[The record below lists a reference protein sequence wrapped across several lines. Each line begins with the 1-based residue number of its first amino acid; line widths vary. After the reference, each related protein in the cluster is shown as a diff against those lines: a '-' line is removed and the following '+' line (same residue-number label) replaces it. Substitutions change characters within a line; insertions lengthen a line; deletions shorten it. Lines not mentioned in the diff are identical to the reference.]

1 MAKKQFKTESKKLL
15 DMMINSIYTHKEIFL
30 REIISNAS
38 DAIDKLCY
46 RSLTDENVGMERGD
60 FRIRITVDKENRLI
74 TVSDNGIGM
83 TKEELENNLGV
94 IARSGSLK
102 FKDGLEEEEQENAAI
117 DIIGQFGVGFYS
129 SFMVSDRVTVITKAY
144 GSDEAFRWESSGVDG
159 YTVNTAEKDTVGTDV
174 IMHIKPDDE
183 TEKYSTYL
191 ENWKLM
197 MLIKKY
203 SDYVR
208 WPIVMDVERSE
219 MVETGEVDENGKPK
233 TKLENIT
240 VAETVNSMV
249 PIWQRSRAEATDEE
263 CIAFYKEKYR
273 DEDDPLAVIRV
284 NAEGLISYRA
294 LLFVPS
300 KTPQQFY
307 TRESEPGLELYSS
320 GVMIMDKCTEL
331 LPDCYAFAR
340 GVVDSP
346 DLTLN
351 ISRETL
357 QHDRQLK
364 LIATNLGK
372 KMKNELVKLMRND
385 REKYEKFYNA
395 FGMVLRTGAIS
406 EYGDKV
412 DDIKDLLLYNVSDT
426 KLVSFKE
433 YVDAMPAEQEK
444 IYYACGDSVRR
455 LMSLPQAELLRE
467 KGYEVLCM
475 TSQFDEYLVDTL
487 KRYDDKPFCN
497 IAVEDLGLETEEQ
510 KKETEAKEAEAKE
523 LLAFVK
529 ETLGDAIERAVL
541 SHKLVS
547 GAVCLST
554 EGGVTLEME
563 RYFRNMPGAPEHL
576 KAIRILE
583 FNAAHPAYQAMAE
596 AFAED
601 DKEKAAKIAKI
612 LHAQA
617 LLIAGDTLED
627 PAAYSELV
635 CSLIQN

>member
-46 RSLTDENVGMERGD
+46 RSLTDENVGMERSD
-60 FRIRITVDKENRLI
+60 FRIRITVDKENRII

-94 IARSGSLK
+94 IARSGSLN
-102 FKDGLEEEEQENAAI
+102 FKDGLDEEEQENAAI

-129 SFMVSDRVTVITKAY
+129 SFMVADRVTVITKGY
-144 GSDEAFRWESSGVDG
+144 GSDEAFKWESTGVDG
-159 YTVNTAEKDTVGTDV
+159 YTITSAEKETVGTDV
-174 IMHIKPDDE
+174 IMHIKEDDE

-208 WPIVMDVERSE
+208 WPIVMDVERSQ
-219 MVETGEVDENGKPK
+219 MVELDEKDENGNPK
-233 TKLENIT
+233 TKMENIT
-240 VAETVNSMV
+240 VEETVNSMI
-249 PIWQRSRAEATDEE
+249 PIWQRNRQEATDEE
-263 CIAFYKEKYR
+263 CIAFYKEKYH
-273 DEDDPLAVIRV
+273 DQDDPLAVIRV

-294 LLFVPS
+294 LLFIPS

-395 FGMVLRTGAIS
+395 FGMVLRAGVIS
-406 EYGDKV
+406 EYGDKI
-412 DDIKDLLLYNVSDT
+412 DDIKDLLLYNVSES
-426 KLVSFKE
+426 KLVSFRE

-455 LMSLPQAELLRE
+455 LLSLPQAELLKE
-467 KGYEVLCM
+467 KGYEILCM

-497 IAVEDLGLETEEQ
+497 IATEDLGLETEEQ
-510 KKETEAKEAEAKE
+510 KKETEQKEAEAKD

-563 RYFRNMPGAPEHL
+563 RYFRSMPGAPEHL

-583 FNAAHPAYQAMAE
+583 FNAEHPAYKAMAE
-596 AFAED
+596 AFAAD

-617 LLIAGDTLED
+617 LLIAGEPLED

-635 CSLIQN
+635 CTLI

>member
-46 RSLTDENVGMERGD
+46 RSLTDENVGMERSD
-60 FRIRITVDKENRLI
+60 FRIRITVDKENRII

-94 IARSGSLK
+94 IARSGSLN
-102 FKDGLEEEEQENAAI
+102 FKDGLDEEEQENAAI

-129 SFMVSDRVTVITKAY
+129 SFMVADRVTVITKGY
-144 GSDEAFRWESSGVDG
+144 GSDEAFKWESTGVDG
-159 YTVNTAEKDTVGTDV
+159 YTITSAEKETVGTDV
-174 IMHIKPDDE
+174 IMHIKEDDE

-208 WPIVMDVERSE
+208 WPIVMDVERSQ
-219 MVETGEVDENGKPK
+219 MVELDEKDENGNPK
-233 TKLENIT
+233 TKMENIT
-240 VAETVNSMV
+240 VEETVNSMI
-249 PIWQRSRAEATDEE
+249 PIWQRNRQEATDEE
-263 CIAFYKEKYR
+263 CIAFYKEKYH
-273 DEDDPLAVIRV
+273 DQDDPLAVIRV

-294 LLFVPS
+294 LLFIPS

-395 FGMVLRTGAIS
+395 FGMVLRAGVIS
-406 EYGDKV
+406 EYGDKI
-412 DDIKDLLLYNVSDT
+412 DDIKDLLLYNVSES
-426 KLVSFKE
+426 KLVSFRE

-455 LMSLPQAELLRE
+455 LLSLPQAELLKK
-467 KGYEVLCM
+467 KGYEILCM

-497 IAVEDLGLETEEQ
+497 IATEDLGLETEEQ
-510 KKETEAKEAEAKE
+510 KKETEQKEAEAKD

-563 RYFRNMPGAPEHL
+563 RYFRSMPGAPEHL

-583 FNAAHPAYQAMAE
+583 FNAEHPAYKAMAE
-596 AFAED
+596 AFAAD

-617 LLIAGDTLED
+617 LLMAGETLDD
-627 PAAYSELV
+627 PAEYSEMV
-635 CSLIQN
+635 CSLI

>member
-15 DMMINSIYTHKEIFL
+15 DMMINSIYTHREIFL

-46 RSLTDENVGMERGD
+46 RSLTDENVGMERSD

-94 IARSGSLK
+94 IARSGSLN
-102 FKDGLEEEEQENAAI
+102 FKDGLGEEEQENAAI

-144 GSDEAFRWESSGVDG
+144 GSDEAFKWESTGVDG
-159 YTVNTAEKDTVGTDV
+159 YTITGAEKETVGTDV
-174 IMHIKPDDE
+174 IMHIKADDE

-219 MVETGEVDENGKPK
+219 VVETGETDENGKPK
-233 TKLENIT
+233 TQMQNVT
-240 VAETVNSMV
+240 VEETVNSMV
-249 PIWQRSRAEATDEE
+249 PIWQRSRQEATDEE
-263 CIAFYKEKYR
+263 CIAFYKEKYH
-273 DEDDPLAVIRV
+273 DNDDPLAVIRV

-294 LLFVPS
+294 LLFIPS
-300 KTPQQFY
+300 KTPQQFF

-385 REKYEKFYNA
+385 REKYEKFYTA
-395 FGMVLRTGAIS
+395 FGMVLRAGVIS
-406 EYGDKV
+406 EYGDRV
-412 DDIKDLLLYNVSDT
+412 DDIKDLLLYNVSES
-426 KLVSFKE
+426 KLVSFRE

-444 IYYACGDSVRR
+444 IYFACGDNIRR
-455 LMSLPQAELLRE
+455 LLSLPQAELLKE
-467 KGYEVLCM
+467 KGYEILCM
-475 TSQFDEYLVDTL
+475 TSQLDEYLVDTL

-497 IAVEDLGLETEEQ
+497 IATEDLGLESEEQ
-510 KKETEAKEAEAKE
+510 KKETEQKEADAKD

-541 SHKLVS
+541 SHKLVT

-563 RYFRNMPGAPEHL
+563 RYFRSMPGAPEHL

-583 FNAAHPAYQAMAE
+583 FNADHPAYQAMAD

-617 LLIAGDTLED
+617 LLMAGETLDD

-635 CSLIQN
+635 CSLI

>member
-46 RSLTDENVGMERGD
+46 RSLTDENVGMERSD
-60 FRIRITVDKENRLI
+60 FRIRITVDKENRII

-94 IARSGSLK
+94 IARSGSLN
-102 FKDGLEEEEQENAAI
+102 FKDGLGEEEQENAAI

-129 SFMVSDRVTVITKAY
+129 SFMVADRVTVITKGY
-144 GSDEAFRWESSGVDG
+144 GSDEAFKWESTGVDG
-159 YTVNTAEKDTVGTDV
+159 YTITSAEKEKVGTDV
-174 IMHIKPDDE
+174 IMHIKDDDE

-208 WPIVMDVERSE
+208 WPIVMDVERSQ
-219 MVETGEVDENGKPK
+219 MVETGETDENGQPK
-233 TKLENIT
+233 TRMESVT
-240 VAETVNSMV
+240 VEETVNSMI
-249 PIWQRSRAEATDEE
+249 PIWQRSRQEATDEE
-263 CIAFYKEKYR
+263 CIAFYKEKYH
-273 DEDDPLAVIRV
+273 DQDDPLAVIRV

-294 LLFVPS
+294 LLFIPS

-395 FGMVLRTGAIS
+395 FGMVLRAGVIS
-406 EYGDKV
+406 EYGDKI
-412 DDIKDLLLYNVSDT
+412 DDIKDLLLYNVDET

-433 YVDAMPAEQEK
+433 YVDAMPAEQDR
-444 IYYACGDSVRR
+444 IYYACGDNVRR
-455 LMSLPQAELLRE
+455 LLSLPQADLLKE
-467 KGYEVLCM
+467 KGYEILCL

-497 IAVEDLGLETEEQ
+497 IATEDLGLETEEQ
-510 KKETEAKEAEAKE
+510 KKETEQKEADAKD

-554 EGGVTLEME
+554 EGGITLEME
-563 RYFRNMPGAPEHL
+563 RYFRSMPGAPEHL

-583 FNAAHPAYQAMAE
+583 FNAEHPAYKAMAE
-596 AFAED
+596 AFAAD

-617 LLIAGDTLED
+617 LLIAGEKLDD
-627 PAAYSELV
+627 PAEYSEMV
-635 CSLIQN
+635 CSLI

>member
-1 MAKKQFKTESKKLL
+1 
-15 DMMINSIYTHKEIFL
+15 MMINSIYTHKEIFL
-30 REIISNAS
+30 LEIISNAS

-60 FRIRITVDKENRLI
+60 FRIRITVDKEARLI

-94 IARSGSLK
+94 IARSGSLN
-102 FKDGLEEEEQENAAI
+102 FKDGLGEEEQENAAI

-129 SFMVSDRVTVITKAY
+129 SFMVADRVTVITKAY
-144 GSDEAFRWESSGVDG
+144 GSDEAFKWESTGVDG
-159 YTVNTAEKDTVGTDV
+159 YTITGAEKEKVGTDV
-174 IMHIKPDDE
+174 IMHIKDDDE

-219 MVETGEVDENGKPK
+219 MVETGETDENWQPK
-233 TKLENIT
+233 TKMETIT
-240 VAETVNSMV
+240 VEETVNSMV
-249 PIWQRSRAEATDEE
+249 PIWQRSRQEATDEE
-263 CIAFYKEKYR
+263 CIAFYKEKYH
-273 DEDDPLAVIRV
+273 DQDDPLAVIRV

-294 LLFVPS
+294 LLFIPS
-300 KTPQQFY
+300 KTPQQFF

-385 REKYEKFYNA
+385 REK
-395 FGMVLRTGAIS
+395 
-406 EYGDKV
+406 
-412 DDIKDLLLYNVSDT
+412 
-426 KLVSFKE
+426 
-433 YVDAMPAEQEK
+433 
-444 IYYACGDSVRR
+444 
-455 LMSLPQAELLRE
+455 
-467 KGYEVLCM
+467 
-475 TSQFDEYLVDTL
+475 
-487 KRYDDKPFCN
+487 
-497 IAVEDLGLETEEQ
+497 
-510 KKETEAKEAEAKE
+510 
-523 LLAFVK
+523 
-529 ETLGDAIERAVL
+529 
-541 SHKLVS
+541 
-547 GAVCLST
+547 
-554 EGGVTLEME
+554 
-563 RYFRNMPGAPEHL
+563 
-576 KAIRILE
+576 
-583 FNAAHPAYQAMAE
+583 
-596 AFAED
+596 
-601 DKEKAAKIAKI
+601 
-612 LHAQA
+612 
-617 LLIAGDTLED
+617 
-627 PAAYSELV
+627 
-635 CSLIQN
+635 

>member
-60 FRIRITVDKENRLI
+60 FRIRITVDKENRII

-94 IARSGSLK
+94 IARSGSLN
-102 FKDGLEEEEQENAAI
+102 FKDGLGEEEQENAAI

-129 SFMVSDRVTVITKAY
+129 SFMVADRVTVITKGY
-144 GSDEAFRWESSGVDG
+144 GSDEAFKWESTGVDG
-159 YTVNTAEKDTVGTDV
+159 YTITSAEKEKVGTDV
-174 IMHIKPDDE
+174 IMHIKDDDE

-208 WPIVMDVERSE
+208 WPIVMDVERSQ
-219 MVETGEVDENGKPK
+219 MVETGETDENGQPK
-233 TKLENIT
+233 TRMESVT
-240 VAETVNSMV
+240 VEETVNSMI
-249 PIWQRSRAEATDEE
+249 PIWQRSRQEATDEE
-263 CIAFYKEKYR
+263 CIAFYKEKYH
-273 DEDDPLAVIRV
+273 DQDDPLAVIRV

-294 LLFVPS
+294 LLFIPS

-395 FGMVLRTGAIS
+395 FGMVLRAGVIS
-406 EYGDKV
+406 EYGDKI
-412 DDIKDLLLYNVSDT
+412 DDIKDLLLYNVDET

-433 YVDAMPAEQEK
+433 YVDAMPAEQDR
-444 IYYACGDSVRR
+444 IYYACGDNVRR
-455 LMSLPQAELLRE
+455 LLSLPQADLLKE
-467 KGYEVLCM
+467 KGYEILCL

-497 IAVEDLGLETEEQ
+497 IATEDLGLETEEQ
-510 KKETEAKEAEAKE
+510 KKETEQKEADAKD

-554 EGGVTLEME
+554 EGGITLEME
-563 RYFRNMPGAPEHL
+563 RYFRSMPGAPEHL

-583 FNAAHPAYQAMAE
+583 FNAEHPAYKAMAE
-596 AFAED
+596 AFAAD

-617 LLIAGDTLED
+617 LLIAGEKLDD
-627 PAAYSELV
+627 PAEYSEMV
-635 CSLIQN
+635 CSLI

>member
-60 FRIRITVDKENRLI
+60 FRIRITVDKENRII

-129 SFMVSDRVTVITKAY
+129 SFMVADRVTVITKAY
-144 GSDEAFRWESSGVDG
+144 GSEDAFQWESTGVDG
-159 YTVNTAEKDTVGTDV
+159 YTITDAEKESVGTDV
-174 IMHIKPDDE
+174 IMHIKADDD
-183 TEKYSTYL
+183 TERYSTYL

-197 MLIKKY
+197 MLVKKY

-208 WPIVMDVERSE
+208 WPIIMDVERSE
-219 MVETGEVDENGKPK
+219 MVETGETDENGKPK
-233 TKLENIT
+233 TRMENVT
-240 VAETVNSMV
+240 VAETVNSMI

-263 CIAFYKEKYR
+263 CIAFYKEKYH
-273 DEDDPLAVIRV
+273 DQDDPLAVIRV

-300 KTPQQFY
+300 KTPQQFF

-331 LPDCYAFAR
+331 LPDCFAFAR

-385 REKYEKFYNA
+385 REKYEQFYNA
-395 FGMVLRTGAIS
+395 FGMVLRAGVIS

-412 DDIKDLLLYNVSDT
+412 DDIKDLLLYNVDET
-426 KLVSFKE
+426 KMVSFKE

-444 IYYACGDSVRR
+444 IYFACGDSVRR
-455 LMSLPQAELLRE
+455 LMSLPQAELLKE

-487 KRYDDKPFCN
+487 KQYNDKPFCN

-510 KKETEAKEAEAKE
+510 KKETEAKEAEAKD

-563 RYFRNMPGAPEHL
+563 RYFRSMPGAPEHL

-583 FNAAHPAYQAMAE
+583 FNAEHPAYQAMAK
-596 AFAED
+596 AFAD
-601 DKEKAAKIAKI
+601 GDKEKAAKLAKI

-617 LLIAGDTLED
+617 LLIAGEKLDD
-627 PAAYSELV
+627 PAEYTELV
-635 CSLIQN
+635 CSLID

>member
-1 MAKKQFKTESKKLL
+1 M
-15 DMMINSIYTHKEIFL
+15 
-30 REIISNAS
+30 
-38 DAIDKLCY
+38 
-46 RSLTDENVGMERGD
+46 
-60 FRIRITVDKENRLI
+60 
-74 TVSDNGIGM
+74 
-83 TKEELENNLGV
+83 
-94 IARSGSLK
+94 
-102 FKDGLEEEEQENAAI
+102 
-117 DIIGQFGVGFYS
+117 
-129 SFMVSDRVTVITKAY
+129 
-144 GSDEAFRWESSGVDG
+144 DG
-159 YTVNTAEKDTVGTDV
+159 YTITSAEKETVGTDV
-174 IMHIKPDDE
+174 IMHIKEDDE

-208 WPIVMDVERSE
+208 WPIVMDVERSQ
-219 MVETGEVDENGKPK
+219 MVELDEKDENGNPK
-233 TKLENIT
+233 TKMENIT
-240 VAETVNSMV
+240 VEETVNSMI
-249 PIWQRSRAEATDEE
+249 PIWQRSRQEATDEE
-263 CIAFYKEKYR
+263 CIAFYKEKYH
-273 DEDDPLAVIRV
+273 DQDDPLAVIRV

-294 LLFVPS
+294 LLFIPS

-395 FGMVLRTGAIS
+395 FGMVLRAGVIS
-406 EYGDKV
+406 ENGDKI
-412 DDIKDLLLYNVSDT
+412 DDIKDLLLYNVSES
-426 KLVSFKE
+426 KLVSFRE

-455 LMSLPQAELLRE
+455 LLSLPQAELLKE
-467 KGYEVLCM
+467 KGYEILCM

-497 IAVEDLGLETEEQ
+497 IATEDLGLET
-510 KKETEAKEAEAKE
+510 
-523 LLAFVK
+523 
-529 ETLGDAIERAVL
+529 
-541 SHKLVS
+541 
-547 GAVCLST
+547 VCLST

-563 RYFRNMPGAPEHL
+563 RYFRSMPGAPEHL

-583 FNAAHPAYQAMAE
+583 FNAEHPAYKAMAE
-596 AFAED
+596 AFAAD

-617 LLIAGDTLED
+617 LLMAGETLDD
-627 PAAYSELV
+627 PAEYSEMV
-635 CSLIQN
+635 CSLI

>member
-46 RSLTDENVGMERGD
+46 RSLTDENVGMERSD
-60 FRIRITVDKENRLI
+60 FRIRITVDKENRII

-94 IARSGSLK
+94 IARSGSLN
-102 FKDGLEEEEQENAAI
+102 FKDGLDEEEQENAAI

-129 SFMVSDRVTVITKAY
+129 SFMVADRVTVITKGY
-144 GSDEAFRWESSGVDG
+144 GSDEAFKWESTGVDG
-159 YTVNTAEKDTVGTDV
+159 YTITSAEKETVGTDV
-174 IMHIKPDDE
+174 IMHIKEDDE

-208 WPIVMDVERSE
+208 WPIVMDVERSQ
-219 MVETGEVDENGKPK
+219 MVELDEKDENGNPK
-233 TKLENIT
+233 TKMENIT
-240 VAETVNSMV
+240 VEETVNSMI
-249 PIWQRSRAEATDEE
+249 PIWQRNRQEATDEE
-263 CIAFYKEKYR
+263 CIAFYKEKYH
-273 DEDDPLAVIRV
+273 DQDDPLAVIRV

-294 LLFVPS
+294 LLFIPS

-395 FGMVLRTGAIS
+395 FGMVLRAGVIS
-406 EYGDKV
+406 EYGDKI
-412 DDIKDLLLYNVSDT
+412 DDIKDLLLYNVSES
-426 KLVSFKE
+426 KLVSFRE

-455 LMSLPQAELLRE
+455 LLSLPQAELLKE
-467 KGYEVLCM
+467 KGYEILCM

-497 IAVEDLGLETEEQ
+497 IATEDLGLETEEQ
-510 KKETEAKEAEAKE
+510 KKETEQKEAEAKD

-563 RYFRNMPGAPEHL
+563 RYFRSMPGAPEHL

-583 FNAAHPAYQAMAE
+583 FNAEHPAYKAMAE
-596 AFAED
+596 AFAAD

-617 LLIAGDTLED
+617 LLMAGETLDD
-627 PAAYSELV
+627 PAEYSEMV
-635 CSLIQN
+635 CSLI

>member
-46 RSLTDENVGMERGD
+46 RSLTDENVGMERSD
-60 FRIRITVDKENRLI
+60 FRIRITVDKENRII

-94 IARSGSLK
+94 IARSGSLN
-102 FKDGLEEEEQENAAI
+102 FKDGLDEEEQENAAI

-129 SFMVSDRVTVITKAY
+129 SFMVADRVTVITKGY
-144 GSDEAFRWESSGVDG
+144 GSDEAFKWESTGVDG
-159 YTVNTAEKDTVGTDV
+159 YTITSAEKETVGTDV
-174 IMHIKPDDE
+174 IMHIKEDDE

-208 WPIVMDVERSE
+208 WPIVMDVERSQ
-219 MVETGEVDENGKPK
+219 MVELDEKDENGNPK
-233 TKLENIT
+233 TKMENIT
-240 VAETVNSMV
+240 VEETVNSMI
-249 PIWQRSRAEATDEE
+249 PIWQRSRQEATDEE
-263 CIAFYKEKYR
+263 CIAFYKEKYH
-273 DEDDPLAVIRV
+273 DQDDPLAVIRV

-294 LLFVPS
+294 LLFIPS

-395 FGMVLRTGAIS
+395 FGMVLRAGVIS
-406 EYGDKV
+406 EYGDKI
-412 DDIKDLLLYNVSDT
+412 DDIKDLLLYNVSES
-426 KLVSFKE
+426 KLVSFRE

-455 LMSLPQAELLRE
+455 LLSLPQAELLKE
-467 KGYEVLCM
+467 KGYEILCM

-497 IAVEDLGLETEEQ
+497 IATEDLGLETEEQ
-510 KKETEAKEAEAKE
+510 KKETEQKEAEAKD

-563 RYFRNMPGAPEHL
+563 RYFRSMPGAPEHL

-583 FNAAHPAYQAMAE
+583 FNAEHPAYKAMAE
-596 AFAED
+596 AFAAD

-617 LLIAGDTLED
+617 LLMAGETLDD
-627 PAAYSELV
+627 PAEYSEMV
-635 CSLIQN
+635 CSLI

>member
-1 MAKKQFKTESKKLL
+1 MAKRQFKTESKKLL

-46 RSLTDENVGMERGD
+46 RSLTDENVGMERSD
-60 FRIRITVDKENRLI
+60 FRIRIRVDKDARLI

-94 IARSGSLK
+94 IARSGSLN
-102 FKDGLEEEEQENAAI
+102 FKDGLDEEEQENAAI

-129 SFMVSDRVTVITKAY
+129 SFMVADRVTVITKAY
-144 GSDEAFRWESSGVDG
+144 GSDEAFKWESTGVDG
-159 YTVNTAEKDTVGTDV
+159 YTITKAEKDAVGTDV
-174 IMHIKPDDE
+174 IMHIKEDDE

-208 WPIVMDVERSE
+208 WPIVMDVERSQ
-219 MVETGEVDENGKPK
+219 MVETGETDENGKPK
-233 TKLENIT
+233 TRMENVT
-240 VAETVNSMV
+240 VEETVNSMI
-249 PIWQRSRAEATDEE
+249 PIWQRSRSEATDEE
-263 CIAFYKEKYR
+263 CIAFYKEKYH
-273 DEDDPLAVIRV
+273 DQDDPLAIIRV

-385 REKYEKFYNA
+385 REKYEKFYNN
-395 FGMVLRTGAIS
+395 FGLVLRAGVIS

-412 DDIKDLLLYNVSDT
+412 NDIKDLLLYNVDET
-426 KLVSFKE
+426 KMVSFRE

-444 IYYACGDSVRR
+444 IYFACGDNVRR
-455 LMSLPQAELLRE
+455 LLSLPQAELLKE
-467 KGYEVLCM
+467 KGYQVLCM

-487 KRYDDKPFCN
+487 KQYDEKPFCN
-497 IAVEDLGLETEEQ
+497 ISTEDLGLETEEQ
-510 KKETEAKEAEAKE
+510 KKETEAKEAEAKD

-554 EGGVTLEME
+554 ESGVTLEME
-563 RYFRNMPGAPEHL
+563 RYFRNMPGAPDHF

-583 FNAAHPAYQAMAE
+583 FNAEHPAYQAMAK
-596 AFAED
+596 AYAED
-601 DKEKAAKIAKI
+601 DREKAAKIAQI

-617 LLIAGDTLED
+617 LLIAGEPLDD

-635 CSLIQN
+635 CELI